1 MKANSAE
8 MFKMLAKHDAT
19 TWLKCTVLLMVKYT
33 IFSFII
39 IRKFIIEN
47 VGYLDRIIDKDLI
60 IVNS

>member
-8 MFKMLAKHDAT
+8 MFKMLAKHGAT

-47 VGYLDRIIDKDLI
+47 VGYLDRITGKDLI
-60 IVNS
+60 TVNS

>member
-8 MFKMLAKHDAT
+8 MFKMLAKHDDT

-47 VGYLDRIIDKDLI
+47 VDYLDRITDKDLI
-60 IVNS
+60 TVNS

>member
-39 IRKFIIEN
+39 IRKFIKEN
-47 VGYLDRIIDKDLI
+47 VDYLDRITGKDLI
-60 IVNS
+60 TVNS

>member
-47 VGYLDRIIDKDLI
+47 VDYLDRIIGKDLI
-60 IVNS
+60 TVNS

>member
-39 IRKFIIEN
+39 IWKFIIEN
-47 VGYLDRIIDKDLI
+47 VDYLDRITGKDLI
-60 IVNS
+60 TVNS

>member
-39 IRKFIIEN
+39 RKFIIEN
-47 VGYLDRIIDKDLI
+47 VDYLDRITGKDLI
-60 IVNS
+60 TVNS

>member
-47 VGYLDRIIDKDLI
+47 VDYLDRITDKDLI
-60 IVNS
+60 TVNS